1 MKKLFPLPSAILL
14 TVFVLAN
21 GCSNGNTPSFFK
33 NGNGGSGNFTHYI
46 GELFGGGIVA
56 AVWKVDGVEHGL
68 IASLSDLSE
77 GTMWSNLDTVLIGPN
92 AQSAINGQINTTAI
106 VGQPGATSTAAGL
119 CAVYKAGGFNDW
131 YLPSK
136 FEMSQLYN
144 SALPINIVLEGDTDK
159 TTMGFEFVNNPYYW
173 TSTEFFNVKA
183 WLQNFFI
190 GTTYN
195 DFKNVGYRVRAV
207 RRF

>member
-1 MKKLFPLPSAILL
+1 MKKLFSLPAAILIM
-14 TVFVLAN
+14 VFVFSN
-21 GCSNGNTPSFFK
+21 SCTNGNTPAFLK
-33 NGNGGSGNFTHYI
+33 NEKGGSGNFTHYI

-77 GTMWSNLDTVLIGPN
+77 GIAWSNIDTVLVGLN
-92 AQSAINGQINTTAI
+92 AQNAINGQINTVAI
-106 VGQPGATSTAAGL
+106 VGQVGATLTAAGL
-119 CAVYKAGGFNDW
+119 CDKYTGGGFDDW

-144 SALPINIVLEGDTDK
+144 SALPINVVLEADADK
-159 TTMGFEFVNNPYYW
+159 TTMGFEFVNNPFYW
-173 TSTEFFNVKA
+173 TSTEFYNAKA

-195 DFKNVGYRVRAV
+195 DFKYFGYRVRAV

>member
-1 MKKLFPLPSAILL
+1 MKKTFSLPVAILL
-14 TVFVLAN
+14 TLFIFSN
-21 GCSNGNTPSFFK
+21 GCTNGNTPSFMTNEK
-33 NGNGGSGNFTHYI
+33 GGNFTHYI

-56 AVWKVDGVEHGL
+56 AVWKENGVEHGL

-77 GTMWSNLDTVLIGPN
+77 GIIWSNVDTTLIGAN
-92 AQSAINGQINTTAI
+92 AQNAINGQINTVAI
-106 VGQPGATSTAAGL
+106 VGQTGAVSSAAGL
-119 CAVYKAGGFNDW
+119 CDAYTAGGFSDW

-144 SALPINIVLEGDTDK
+144 SALPINVVLEADGDK
-159 TTMGFEFVNNPYYW
+159 TTIGFEFINNPYYW
-173 TSTEFFNVKA
+173 TSTEYFNVKS

-195 DFKNVGYRVRAV
+195 DFKNVPYRVRAV

>member
-1 MKKLFPLPSAILL
+1 MKTVFTLSSAIML
-14 TVFVLAN
+14 TTFVFTSS
-21 GCSNGNTPSFFK
+21 CTNGNTPSFLANEK
-33 NGNGGSGNFTHYI
+33 GDSGNFTHYI
-46 GELFGGGIVA
+46 GELFGGGIIA
-56 AVWKVDGVEHGL
+56 AVWKEGGVEHGL
-68 IASLSDLSE
+68 IASLSDLSA
-77 GTMWSNLDTVLIGPN
+77 GIVWSNVDTTLIGTN

-106 VGQPGATSTAAGL
+106 VAQTGATSTAAGL
-119 CAVYKAGGFNDW
+119 CDAYTADGFSDW

-144 SALPINIVLEGDTDK
+144 SALPINVVLEADGDK
-159 TTMGFEFVNNPYYW
+159 ATTGFEFVNNPYYW
-173 TSTEFFNVKA
+173 TSTEFFNIKS

-195 DFKNVGYRVRAV
+195 DFKNVPYRVRAV